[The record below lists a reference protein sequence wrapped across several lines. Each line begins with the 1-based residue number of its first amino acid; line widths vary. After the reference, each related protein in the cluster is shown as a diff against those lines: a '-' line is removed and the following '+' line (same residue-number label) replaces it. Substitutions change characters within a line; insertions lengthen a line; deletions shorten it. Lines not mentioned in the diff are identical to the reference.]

1 MNPEPTPSNFTELAV
16 AVGRIEEKVSRV
28 AGLEE
33 RVLQVEKTVER
44 IEASQRPRT
53 PWYSVVTAVV
63 AIIGVPGTLI
73 AVFIYLAQI
82 SAAVAK

>member
-1 MNPEPTPSNFTELAV
+1 MPPEPTPSNFTELAV

-53 PWYSVVTAVV
+53 PWYSVVGAVAAV
-63 AIIGVPGTLI
+63 IAGGGGLI
-73 AVFIYLAQI
+73 AMFVTISQI
-82 SAAVAK
+82 SAALAK